1 MIRLKKSAVSL
12 LALFCAASLFTS
24 TVFGDYKIS
33 TGADNN
39 STINK
44 ITAPI
49 DTGAESFY
57 DKNSVYKLPDTVSDD
72 QTISL
77 IVETGAESVIDSYH
91 ESGSALSLEE
101 YATTSQARGIA
112 NRADAESARAKAKLT
127 AAGIDYVAGETY
139 NTIFSGFEIEVRA
152 GDFSEINSVLGNATV
167 IVGEEYEPAA
177 VTEVVTND
185 VDVYETGI
193 FDSSKSE
200 YQGDGV
206 VVAVLDTGLDYTH
219 SAFSVSNFTSSDK
232 AFNLQNVSEKVG
244 NTVAASY
251 NTGLTGED
259 VYVSD
264 KVPYAYDYADKDSDV
279 FPLNSE
285 HGTHVAGIIAGKDD
299 TITGV
304 APNAQLVIM
313 KVFSDYSD
321 GAKTSSILAALEDC
335 VVLGVD
341 IINMSLGTSCG
352 FSREVDEEN
361 VNEIYE
367 SIKAAG
373 ISLIAAASNDYNS
386 TFNSE
391 KNGNNGLTS
400 NPDSGTVGSPSTYDA
415 ALSVAS
421 VDGVKTPY
429 LLYNDQIIYFNE
441 ATTSSTEKKNFVDD
455 ILSTVGSGVNS
466 YDFEYVTIPG
476 VGRSSDYMY
485 ENSFYEGK
493 IVLVKRG
500 TTSFEDKVRVALQEK
515 GAAGIII
522 YNNVSGTISMSVGA
536 DMGAVCS
543 ISQDDG
549 ELLAANETG
558 VIKISRDQ
566 TAGPFMSD
574 FSSWGPTSDLKIKPE
589 ITAHGGEIYSSVPG
603 QGYDRLSGTS
613 MAAPNQA
620 GVTALIR
627 QYVRY
632 SGVFGE
638 EIAPTEV
645 TALVNQLMMST
656 ADIVYN
662 KNGLPYAVRKQG
674 AGLVNLAKAT
684 ASASYITTYDTDG
697 NKMDKTKLELGDDK
711 SKSGVYTMKFD
722 INNVSD
728 NTVTYDL
735 GAIVMTEG
743 VSSTYTSHGDTTVT
757 MDGYLLSGS
766 VLSVK
771 NVTGGSSN
779 GNSVTVSGHGTAT
792 VSVSIV
798 LSDEDKKYMDESF
811 EHGMYVEGFI
821 TLTAASGTDVD
832 MNIPMLAFYGDW
844 TEAPIFDEEYY
855 DTNKDEINDG
865 LDPEDKL
872 MADAY
877 ATRVIGGMYDD
888 YIMTLGSYAFTQ
900 DPAATQ
906 IAVSKDHI
914 AISNQQDG
922 ASSAIN
928 SIQYIY
934 AGLLRNAKEV
944 DISIVE
950 DSTGNEV
957 FQRTEYNQYKSH
969 NTGSSIVASAI
980 DVDFSTL
987 EQNLKNN
994 TQYTVTV
1001 TAYIDYGAK
1010 EDQKNVRNTF
1020 QFPLYIDFEAPTL
1033 TDVTFRS
1040 EYDRTTRETT
1050 YYADLSIYDNHY
1062 AMAVQAGQVT
1072 MGDSGFMLSSFGK
1085 YLTPVYSAFNS
1096 TSTVTID
1103 LTDYIEQ
1110 IKESDGFTFGEDGS
1124 VQLAENNNSFIAV
1137 CYDYALNTSMFE
1149 VRLPD
1154 EFLALAFTQ
1163 DEIVLSPNETF
1174 DISSVLSTY
1183 PSDSWFQMLE
1193 FTSDDATIA
1202 DVVNRTV
1209 LARES
1214 GDTTITATGYD
1225 ASGNAV
1231 SDTIRV
1237 HVLAEGEEG
1246 YHSGYTVPE
1255 VNNFMLTGYKVNKA
1269 YYSISSDEREIGMTG
1284 YDYDF
1289 GGDYNLSMF
1298 PSESVTLYY
1307 SLDSYFP
1314 DRTSVKFSSG
1324 NSRVATVTADGTLV
1338 AQQEGTTIV
1347 TVTVTFDGKNTL
1359 YSERVMVT
1367 VKDPF
1372 TTNSIYLMSYKG
1384 LGGTV
1389 EIPDDRGITTIYSY
1403 AFSGYEY
1410 VPKDLENGDVINDE
1424 DPLYS
1429 KPVYIGEDTITK
1441 VIIPEGVTD
1450 IQQYAFAGLTAL
1462 EEVVLPSTLNR
1473 IGMGA
1478 FYGCTSLKTINL
1490 EHVQFINKEAFRN
1503 TALTDISLDAAAA
1516 IGDYAFADSSL
1527 GFLELPA
1534 SCQSLGMGAFY
1545 ANKYLTDVRIGASR
1559 IKIGSYVFAE
1569 CPMLVSVNI
1578 NAAVISSYAFY
1589 NCSGLTGVTLGKD
1602 VSVIGEYAFAGTAV
1616 SAFTL
1621 SSQNKELTLGEGGA
1635 LVYKGG
1641 ELILSAPNRSGNT
1654 ITVDAESI
1662 ANGAFAGNTRL
1673 FSITAPNATSVGAY
1687 AFAGCT
1693 NLRWASLPQV
1703 QTIGDYAFFGT
1714 SIAETP
1720 DLSKVTSIGAFA
1732 FANTGIKDL
1741 QIADGTTI
1749 GEGAFAYCLSLETVT
1764 LGNNVT
1770 VGDNAF
1776 FNPMQMYVV
1785 DFADENTL
1793 TNFSRYYTVYT
1804 YTVENP
1810 DGGSTTYNYYR
1821 YNFDAGVLSSLT
1833 EVTIGSNAVL
1843 GDYAF
1848 AGNGLLSSL
1857 TLGDGAK
1864 IGDYAFYNA
1873 AKLTSVDLSR
1883 AEKVG
1888 AFAFSGTRTM
1898 DLCLQNNV
1906 ISPAYEYSYRD
1917 GELVATSYRYTSAAP
1932 QIASADLTSV
1942 KDKAL
1947 GEGAFAFNNSL
1958 TSVTFGSEI
1967 GEIPAYLFAYC
1978 TSLAQVELPAHITS
1992 VGNYAFAGTKLTDID
2007 LSNVKTVGA
2016 YAFSETN
2023 LKTVT
2028 FMDGATVGEGAFA
2041 YGYDLATANNLD
2053 KVNTIGNYAFTG
2065 TALTKLVLTKATE
2078 IGDFAFA
2085 ESAVTE
2091 VTLGDQLLT
2100 LGENPFYGCAISTFG
2115 KMTDI
2120 VFNGS
2125 VIGTQLNETYDVSA
2139 TVRVIGGVLYQT
2151 VPNGL
2156 ELVCYPMAKQGT
2168 DFTAADGTVRLTAR
2182 SFAGSGLQTITL
2194 PGSLRAIGDKA
2205 FYGCGSLRMVVF
2217 KGYEAPILEEEYD
2230 TTYATEENV
2239 PYKESAGG
2247 LGIVDYYMWNVGTGG
2262 GSNYFYGAN
2271 FVDHIGHIETPLIM
2285 VSPSNGQGYDTFIF
2299 DNYFSVKVTGNPAAT
2314 QATLEVIA
2322 MIAQLPDASAVT
2334 LADEANITAARQ
2346 AYDAITSVEQKALV
2360 TNYSRLTD
2368 AESIIEY
2375 LKQGNTDPTPETPS
2389 ETPSAVAT
2397 FFKNNMVGLIIS
2409 GVLLVAVAG
2418 LIVWVVMLKKN
2429 NKRNA

>member
-1 MIRLKKSAVSL
+1 MIRHKKSAVSL
-12 LALFCAASLFTS
+12 LALFCAACLFTS
-24 TVFGDYKIS
+24 TVFGEYKIG
-33 TGADNN
+33 TGVDKN

-49 DTGAESFY
+49 DTDAEAFY
-57 DKNSVYKLPDTVSDD
+57 DKNAVYKLPDTVSDD
-72 QTISL
+72 ETISL
-77 IVETGAESVIDSYH
+77 IVDTGAESVLDSYN
-91 ESGSALSLEE
+91 ESGSALTLEE
-101 YATTSQARGIA
+101 YATTSQARSIA
-112 NRADAESARAKAKLT
+112 NRAAAESARMKAKLT

-152 GDFSEINSVLGNATV
+152 GDFSDINSVLGNATV

-251 NTGLTGED
+251 STGLTGED

-299 TITGV
+299 TITGA

-341 IINMSLGTSCG
+341 IINMSLGTACG
-352 FSREVDEEN
+352 FSREVDKEN
-361 VNEIYE
+361 VNNIYD
-367 SIKAAG
+367 SIKEAG
-373 ISLIAAASNDYNS
+373 ISLIAAASNDYNA
-386 TFNSE
+386 TFSSE

-429 LLYNDQIIYFNE
+429 LLYKDQIIYFNE
-441 ATTSSTEKKNFVDD
+441 ATTSSTEKKNFVND
-455 ILSTVGSGVNS
+455 ILSTVGSDVNS

-476 VGRSSDYMY
+476 VGRSSDYVY

-549 ELLAANETG
+549 ELLAASETG
-558 VIKISRDQ
+558 VIRISKDQ
-566 TAGPFMSD
+566 KAGPFMSD

-638 EIAPTEV
+638 GIAPTEV

-722 INNVSD
+722 INNISD
-728 NTVTYDL
+728 STVTYDL
-735 GAIVMTEG
+735 GSIVMTEG
-743 VSSTYTSHGDTTVT
+743 VSPTYTSHGDTTVT

-766 VLSVK
+766 VMSVK

-779 GNSVTVSGHGTAT
+779 GNSVTVSGHSTAT

-855 DTNKDEINDG
+855 DTNADEINDG

-877 ATRVIGGMYDD
+877 ATRVIGGLYND
-888 YIMTLGSYAFTQ
+888 YILTLGSYAFTQ

-906 IAVSKDHI
+906 IAVNKDHI

-922 ASSAIN
+922 ASSAVN

-934 AGLLRNAKEV
+934 AGLLRNAKEI
-944 DISIVE
+944 DLSIVE
-950 DSTGNEV
+950 DSTGIEIFN
-957 FQRTEYNQYKSH
+957 RTGYNQYKSYNH
-969 NTGSSIVASAI
+969 GSAIMASAI
-980 DVDFSTL
+980 DVDFSAL
-987 EQNLKNN
+987 EQKLKNN

-1085 YLTPVYSAFNS
+1085 YLTPVYSSFNS
-1096 TSTVTID
+1096 TSVVTIE

-1110 IKESDGFTFGEDGS
+1110 IKESDGFKFGEDGS

-1137 CYDYALNTSMFE
+1137 CYDYALNSSMFE
-1149 VRLPD
+1149 IRLPD

-1225 ASGNAV
+1225 AAGNAV

-1255 VNNFMLTGYKVNKA
+1255 VNNFMLTSYKVNKA
-1269 YYSISSDEREIGMTG
+1269 YYSISSDEREIGSTG
-1284 YDYDF
+1284 YTYDF
-1289 GGDYNLSMF
+1289 GGDYNLSMY

-1338 AQQEGTTIV
+1338 AQEEGTTII

-1372 TTNSIYLMSYKG
+1372 TTNSIYLMSYRG

-1389 EIPDDRGITTIYSY
+1389 EIPGDRGITTISSY

-1410 VPKDLENGDVINDE
+1410 VAKDLENGDVINDE

-1429 KPVYIGEDTITK
+1429 KPVFIGEDTITK

-1473 IGMGA
+1473 IGVGA
-1478 FYGCTSLKTINL
+1478 FYGCTNLKTINL
-1490 EHVQFINKEAFRN
+1490 DHVQFINKEAFRN
-1503 TALTDISLDAAAA
+1503 TALTDISPDAVAA
-1516 IGDYAFADSSL
+1516 IGDFAFADSRL
-1527 GFLELPA
+1527 GFVDLPS

-1545 ANKYLTDVRIGASR
+1545 ANDYLTDVRIGASR

-1578 NAAVISSYAFY
+1578 NAAVISSYAFF
-1589 NCSGLTGVTLGKD
+1589 NCSALTDVTLGKD

-1616 SAFTL
+1616 SSFKL

-1641 ELILSAPNRSGNT
+1641 ELILSAPNRSGNS

-1662 ANGAFAGNTRL
+1662 ASGAFAGNTRL
-1673 FSITAPNATSVGAY
+1673 FSITAPNAKSVGAY

-1693 NLRWASLPQV
+1693 NLRWASLPKV
-1703 QTIGDYAFFGT
+1703 ETIGDYAFFGT
-1714 SIAETP
+1714 AIEQTP

-1732 FANTGIKDL
+1732 FANTSIKEV
-1741 QIADGTTI
+1741 QIADGATI
-1749 GEGAFAYCLSLETVT
+1749 DEGAFAYCLSLETVT
-1764 LGNNVT
+1764 LGDNVT
-1770 VGDNAF
+1770 VGESAF
-1776 FNPMQMYVV
+1776 YNPMQLYLC
-1785 DFADENTL
+1785 DLSDESTL

-1833 EVTIGSNAVL
+1833 EVTIGSGAVL

-1848 AGNGLLSSL
+1848 AGNGLLSAL

-1873 AKLTSVDLSR
+1873 AKLTSVDLSG
-1883 AEKVG
+1883 AEEVG
-1888 AFAFSGTRTM
+1888 AFAFSGTRAM
-1898 DLCLQNNV
+1898 DLCLQNNK
-1906 ISPAYEYSYRD
+1906 ISPAYEFAYMN
-1917 GELVATSYRYTSAAP
+1917 GELTAIGYLYSSAAP
-1932 QIASADLTSV
+1932 QIASVDLTSA
-1942 KDKAL
+1942 KAV
-1947 GEGAFAFNNSL
+1947 GEGAFAFSNAL
-1958 TSVTFGSEI
+1958 TSVAFGSGI
-1967 GEIPAYLFAYC
+1967 SEIPGYLFAYC
-1978 TSLAQVELPAHITS
+1978 TSLAQVDLPAHITS
-1992 VGNYAFAGTKLTDID
+1992 VGDFAFAGTKLTDID

-2016 YAFSETN
+2016 YAFSETD
-2023 LKTVT
+2023 LKEVT

-2041 YGYDLATANNLD
+2041 YDFDLAAANNLD
-2053 KVNTIGNYAFTG
+2053 KVSVIGSYAFTG
-2065 TALTKLVLTKATE
+2065 TVLTKLDLAKATE

-2085 ESAVTE
+2085 ESAVTQ
-2091 VTLGDQLLT
+2091 VTFGDQLTT

-2115 KMTDI
+2115 KMTDV

-2139 TVRVIGGVLYQT
+2139 TVRVIDGVLYQT

-2156 ELVCYPMAKQGT
+2156 ELVCYPMAKQGS
-2168 DFTAADGTVRLTAR
+2168 DFAVADGTVRLTAR
-2182 SFAGSGLQTITL
+2182 SFAGSELQTVTL
-2194 PGSLRAIGDKA
+2194 PGSLLAIGDKA
-2205 FYGCGSLRMVVF
+2205 FYGCESLRMVVF
-2217 KGYEAPILEEEYD
+2217 KGYDAPILEEEYD
-2230 TTYATEENV
+2230 ANYATEANV

-2271 FVDHIGHIETPLIM
+2271 FADYIGHIKTPLIM

-2299 DNYFSVKVTGNPAAT
+2299 DNYFSVKVTGDPAAT
-2314 QATLEVIA
+2314 KATLEVIA
-2322 MIAQLPDASAVT
+2322 IIAQLPDASAVT
-2334 LADEANITAARQ
+2334 LADEAKIVAARQ
-2346 AYDAITSVEQKALV
+2346 AYDAITSLEQKALV

-2375 LKQGNTDPTPETPS
+2375 LKQGQTDPNPEDPTD
-2389 ETPSAVAT
+2389 TPSAVAT
-2397 FFKNNMVGLIIS
+2397 FFRNNMVGLIIS